1 MDDLGGVSDESGGG
15 KRPGWPADPH
25 RVRRALWNGR
35 LWLIGGAVV
44 GLVLGLFWAKV
55 VMGHIYRTKVVLKYE
70 GGLHLAGYDF
80 LTGHALEPAANAL
93 HRESVLRRI
102 RDERGSEGSIA
113 AVAAQIEYEFD
124 RRAETVLV
132 SVYGKTPGD
141 AADFAHLVTDVFL
154 TYHRER
160 HARRIEQEIGQ
171 IAKRIEASED
181 QAEVARRR
189 YNEFRETHGISHLST
204 EQMSLVTSAA
214 GLRSDS
220 QLAESEIRALEAR
233 VASLESQLATIPK
246 TSMVS
251 SGSSPERATYE
262 RLRQELVSAR
272 ASLSDDHP
280 RVQALQQQVAQL
292 QSQIRSGGSGSGTF
306 GSNATYT
313 AVTRELRSTKSQLT
327 MLKERQRG
335 LSDMAD
341 RAQRRV
347 ESLSGIEGEASAL
360 LAEVEV
366 NAALVS
372 RLRANEAALEDAL
385 EHPPSGFAV
394 LDPGA
399 VPELP
404 VRNKMKPIVFAGF
417 VIVIGLLA
425 LALVLWREFRGLRVQ
440 TPAEIA
446 FWGSG
451 PVLAATPWPS
461 DPLGLDELVA
471 GLDDL
476 VPEAKG
482 TLLILGA
489 TPEDAPLARDFARRM
504 NEDWFVAGPTAV
516 APGANTSV
524 SEAPSP
530 LTTPPPSSGPYP
542 IGGSRTPSAA
552 PAQPSTAL
560 ARRPVQLVRREQ
572 RIRLEAWD
580 GPFEGQ
586 ALRRAARLADRVI
599 VLVRSNGM
607 AALALNGIQRR
618 IGREGGVGY
627 IVLELPDELG
637 TLPDRIGDV
646 VGFWQS

>member
-1 MDDLGGVSDESGGG
+1 LDDLGATSNETRGA
-15 KRPGWPADPH
+15 KRPGWPVDPY
-25 RVRRALWNGR
+25 RMRRALWAGR
-35 LWLIGGAVV
+35 FWLIGGAVA

-55 VMGHIYRTKVVLKYE
+55 VMGNAYRTTVVLKYE
-70 GGLHLAGYDF
+70 GGLHLVGYEF
-80 LTGHALEPAANAL
+80 STGHALEPAANAL

-102 RDERGSEGSIA
+102 RDARGSRSNL
-113 AVAAQIEYEFD
+113 VTLAAQIGYQFD
-124 RRAETVLV
+124 LRAQTVQF
-132 SVYGKTPGD
+132 SVYGKTPED
-141 AADFAHLVTDVFL
+141 AADFAKLVTDVFL
-154 TYHRER
+154 TYHQER
-160 HARRIEQEIGQ
+160 NARRIEQELDHVS
-171 IAKRIEASED
+171 KRITAAED
-181 QAEVARRR
+181 QAEEARRR
-189 YNEFRETHGISHLST
+189 YNEFREANGISNLSS
-204 EQMSLVTSAA
+204 EQLSLVTSAA

-251 SGSSPERATYE
+251 SATSPERATYDS
-262 RLRQELVSAR
+262 LRRELVSAR

-292 QSQIRSGGSGSGTF
+292 EAQIRRGGSGSGTF
-306 GSNATYT
+306 GRNTTYA
-313 AVTRELRSTKSQLT
+313 AVSRELRSAKSQLT
-327 MLKERQRG
+327 MLRERQKG
-335 LSDMAD
+335 LSDMAE

-347 ESLSGIEGEASAL
+347 ESLSGMEGEASAL

-366 NAALVS
+366 NGALVS
-372 RLRANEAALEDAL
+372 RLRANEATLEDAL
-385 EHPPSGFAV
+385 EDPPSGFSV

-404 VRNKMKPIVFAGF
+404 VRNKMKPVVFAGF
-417 VIVIGLLA
+417 LIVFGFGA
-425 LALVLWREFRGLRVQ
+425 LALVLWREFRGLRVL

-476 VPEAKG
+476 APEARG
-482 TLLILGA
+482 TLLILGG
-489 TPEDAPLARDFARRM
+489 TPADAPLAQDLARRM
-504 NEDWFVAGPTAV
+504 NEDWFVDGPTAA
-516 APGANTSV
+516 APAAGTSV
-524 SEAPSP
+524 PREPSP
-530 LTTPPPSSGPYP
+530 LTTPPPSGPYP
-542 IGGSRTPSAA
+542 IGGSPRQSTA

-560 ARRPVQLVRREQ
+560 ALRPVQLVRREQ

-599 VLVRSNGM
+599 ILVRSNAM
-607 AALALNGIQRR
+607 TALALNGIHRR
-618 IGREGGVGY
+618 IGREEGIGY
-627 IVLELPDELG
+627 VVLALPEELG
-637 TLPDRIGDV
+637 SLPDRVGNV
-646 VGFWQS
+646 VDFWKT